1 MSCTARFSHLSEA
14 HTSTVAY
21 TILATGNIVLAIF
34 IIFGNSLILYA
45 LYKCQS
51 MHRLTT
57 ALYCSLA
64 FSNLGIGLT
73 VIPLFVLYCLAVVF
87 NNVSLF
93 CLIQVPYA
101 MSGYFLGSVSFLTLT
116 TIALDRFYAV
126 KLRLRYHQV
135 VTLKRV
141 VLTLAVCWAFGF
153 IWPFSWLLREQLC
166 MFIAIAIIFCC
177 VVITSACSIKTYFE
191 IRRHQHQIQA
201 QQTIRGPH
209 QRGEQQFITGGHK
222 KSLNTMMLMF
232 CLLLACYLPY
242 FAVVGVTMVI
252 ETNSDTVL
260 AFNITSGII
269 YLNSFFYPFL
279 CCWRMR
285 QIRRE
290 VLTILPCFAN

>member
-14 HTSTVAY
+14 RTSTIAY
-21 TILATGNIVLAIF
+21 TTLATAIIVLAIF
-34 IIFGNSLILYA
+34 IISGNSLILYS

-51 MHRLTT
+51 MHRLTK

-73 VIPLFVLYCLAVVF
+73 VIPLFVAYCLAVVL
-87 NNVSLF
+87 NNVYLF
-93 CLIQVPYA
+93 CVIQVPYA
-101 MSGYFLGSVSFLTLT
+101 MAGYFLGSVSFLTLT

-141 VLTLAVCWAFGF
+141 VLTLAVCWTFGF
-153 IWPFSWLLREQLC
+153 LWPFTWLLREQLC

-177 VVITSACSIKTYFE
+177 VVITSVSSIKTYFE

-209 QRGEQQFITGGHK
+209 QRGEHQSTTGGHK

-252 ETNSDTVL
+252 ETNFDTVL

-279 CCWRMR
+279 CCWQMR

-290 VLTILPCFAN
+290 VLNILPCFAN